1 MNRLFQIEWIKLRNY
16 RAFKVL
22 VILYFLAVAL
32 TCSSGMFILEFLKD
46 KGLHTQGIDPT
57 ILPIYDFPDIWH
69 NLSEA
74 ATWMKIILAFIILIS
89 ITNEITYKT
98 LRQNIIDGL
107 SRKDFILSKI
117 AAIIGFSLVNT
128 LLVFILGLVLGCIYS
143 HQVNMA
149 LIFSGME
156 FIGGFFLSTLVY
168 LLFAFV
174 IGIIVQ
180 RTGIAIVFLMIYSA
194 FIEPIVTAIFAHAPL
209 PSFFKSIVPFFPVE
223 AVNNVIRS
231 PFTKYGFQEIQDY
244 IAFNDVLIVVIQA
257 TVYIA
262 LLSFLLKRKDL

>member
-22 VILYFLAVAL
+22 VILYFLSVAL
-32 TCSSGMFILEFLKD
+32 VCSSGMFLLEFLKD

-57 ILPIYDFPDIWH
+57 ILPIYDFPDIWQ

-74 ATWMKIILAFIILIS
+74 ASWMKIILAFIVLIS
-89 ITNEITYKT
+89 VTNEITYKT

-117 AAIIGFSLVNT
+117 SMITGFSLINT
-128 LLVFILGLVLGCIYS
+128 FLVFILGLVLGFIYS
-143 HQVNMA
+143 HQINA
-149 LIFSGME
+149 TLIFSGME
-156 FIGGFFLSTLVY
+156 FIGGFFLTTFVY
-168 LLFAFV
+168 LLFAFL

-180 RTGIAIVFLMIYSA
+180 RTGIAIVFLMIYST
-194 FIEPIVTAIFAHAPL
+194 FIEPIVSSIFVHAPL
-209 PSFFKSIVPFFPVE
+209 PSFFKTIVPFFPVE
-223 AVNNVIRS
+223 AVNNIIRS

-244 IAFNDVLIVVIQA
+244 IAFNDVLIVLVQA
-257 TVYIA
+257 TFYIA
-262 LLSFLLKRKDL
+262 ILSYLLKRKNL